1 MKNTIGI
8 KSSKEAEKKS
18 TDIAG
23 AGVVDYAI
31 KG

>member
-8 KSSKEAEKKS
+8 RSNKEAEKKG

-23 AGVVDYAI
+23 AGVVDYAT
-31 KG
+31 KD